1 LTSSEVVKVTV
12 VRIGK
17 GNISHTLDHSTIVRS
32 EAVNWASTAVISG
45 VTMRVAEGIQTS
57 GRKVIAS
64 NISVF
69 AESSSRV
76 ARISGTDIIIVTFV
90 RLINIKA
97 ASGRET
103 SILSTAIAVITGK
116 DSVDTFRS
124 TSSIRA
130 NISSTDIEV
139 VAFKIIVTLR
149 GTMWEIT

>member
-17 GNISHTLDHSTIVRS
+17 GNISNTLDHSTIVRS